1 MNIILYA
8 DSADVEEMKEVY
20 RMGIVRGFT
29 TNPTLMRLAGVEN
42 YEAFAKEV
50 LAEITDLMIS
60 FEVFADDFDSMERE
74 AKKIM
79 SWGDNIYVKIPITNT
94 KQESSVP
101 LIKKTDGRWS

>member
-1 MNIILYA
+1 MKSINDLNIKLYA
-8 DSADVEEMKEVY
+8 DGADVEEMKEVY

-79 SWGDNIYVKIPITNT
+79 SWGTTSMSKSLLPIQN
-94 KQESSVP
+94 
-101 LIKKTDGRWS
+101 RNHRYH

>member
-1 MNIILYA
+1 MKSINDLNIKLYA
-8 DSADVEEMKEVY
+8 DGANVEEMKEVY

-79 SWGDNIYVKIPITNT
+79 SWGTTSMSKSLLPIQN
-94 KQESSVP
+94 
-101 LIKKTDGRWS
+101 RNHRYH

>member
-1 MNIILYA
+1 MQSINDLNIILYA
-8 DSADVEEMKEVY
+8 DGADVEEMKEVY

-79 SWGDNIYVKIPITNT
+79 SWGTTSMSKSLLPIQN
-94 KQESSVP
+94 
-101 LIKKTDGRWS
+101 RNHRYH